1 MPEGAM
7 TLPRGWE
14 LIIILIIIVL
24 IFGPG
29 RLSKIAG
36 EIGQGIKEFRA
47 GIQDG
52 ESEDEPS
59 AEEDTSDG
67 D

>member
-1 MPEGAM
+1 M

-52 ESEDEPS
+52 KDEGDPS
-59 AEEDTSDG
+59 KEEDISGED
-67 D
+67 